1 MAKKREV
8 DLGLPSLDDLF
19 SSQKTRDEAELSKI
33 QEIPLSE
40 IDDFPNH
47 PFKVRDDEDMAALVE
62 SIRLNGVLTP
72 AIVRQKEDGR
82 YELISGH
89 RRKRACMLAGLTKLR
104 SEVINMDRDAAT
116 IFMVDS
122 NLQRTT
128 ILPSE
133 KAFSYKMRLE
143 AMKRQSGRPRKN
155 DVPVAQDLKGIP
167 SRKLLGDEVGESQDN
182 VRRYIRLTE
191 LSPGILDIVDT
202 GEMGLRPAV
211 EISYLPKDLQGVL
224 LEVMEME
231 VCTPSHAQTIRMRNL
246 LKQDKLTPEMIYS
259 ILQEEKPNQKERIVL
274 RSDRIKNL
282 IPKNLPVSQREEYIV
297 AALQFYSRSKIKDR
311 ER

>member
-122 NLQRTT
+122 NLQRTA

-143 AMKRQSGRPRKN
+143 AMKRQGERTDLTSG
-155 DVPVAQDLKGIP
+155 PVGP
-167 SRKLLGDEVGESQDN
+167 KLRSNEVLAKEVQESETQIK
-182 VRRYIRLTE
+182 RYIRLTE
-191 LSPGILDIVDT
+191 LIPGILDIVDT
-202 GEMGLRPAV
+202 GEIGLRPAV
-211 EISYLPKDLQGVL
+211 EISYLPKDLQAVL

>member
-116 IFMVDS
+116 IFMMDS

-128 ILPSE
+128 ILSSE
-133 KAFSYKMRLE
+133 K
-143 AMKRQSGRPRKN
+143 
-155 DVPVAQDLKGIP
+155 
-167 SRKLLGDEVGESQDN
+167 
-182 VRRYIRLTE
+182 
-191 LSPGILDIVDT
+191 
-202 GEMGLRPAV
+202 
-211 EISYLPKDLQGVL
+211 
-224 LEVMEME
+224 
-231 VCTPSHAQTIRMRNL
+231 
-246 LKQDKLTPEMIYS
+246 
-259 ILQEEKPNQKERIVL
+259 
-274 RSDRIKNL
+274 
-282 IPKNLPVSQREEYIV
+282 
-297 AALQFYSRSKIKDR
+297 
-311 ER
+311 

>member
-128 ILPSE
+128 ILSSE
-133 KAFSYKMRLE
+133 K
-143 AMKRQSGRPRKN
+143 
-155 DVPVAQDLKGIP
+155 
-167 SRKLLGDEVGESQDN
+167 
-182 VRRYIRLTE
+182 
-191 LSPGILDIVDT
+191 
-202 GEMGLRPAV
+202 
-211 EISYLPKDLQGVL
+211 
-224 LEVMEME
+224 
-231 VCTPSHAQTIRMRNL
+231 
-246 LKQDKLTPEMIYS
+246 
-259 ILQEEKPNQKERIVL
+259 
-274 RSDRIKNL
+274 
-282 IPKNLPVSQREEYIV
+282 
-297 AALQFYSRSKIKDR
+297 
-311 ER
+311 